1 MIIQTSKKF
10 QINTLTKAQQHI
22 DQRMPK
28 AFKLCSLKK
37 IEALYQN
44 GRLIKVFPLRVLYLL
59 EENAPELEASEVFQ
73 VLFSA
78 PKRRFKR
85 AHDRNYIKRL
95 MREVLRKNKTALMT
109 TLQQNNK
116 KLVFSLTFVAD
127 ERPNYQLLEQK
138 LCKALDQLIKEINPW
153 NEQHLQVYFSPF

>member
-1 MIIQTSKKF
+1 M
-10 QINTLTKAQQHI
+10 TKPQAHI
-22 DQRMPK
+22 DESLPK

-37 IEALYQN
+37 IEQLFAQ
-44 GRLIKVFPLRVLYLL
+44 GQLIKAYPIRLMYIV
-59 EENAPELEASEVFQ
+59 EERAPNEAIDAPFQ

-95 MREVLRKNKTALMT
+95 MREVLRKNKAALIDG
-109 TLQQNNK
+109 LQMNNK

-127 ERPNYQLLEQK
+127 ERPAFQLLEQK
-138 LCKALDQLIKEINPW
+138 LCKALDQLIKEINP
-153 NEQHLQVYFSPF
+153 

>member
-1 MIIQTSKKF
+1 MT
-10 QINTLTKAQQHI
+10 NLAAHI
-22 DQRMPK
+22 DESLPK

-37 IEALYQN
+37 IEELFAH
-44 GRLIKVFPLRVLYLL
+44 GSLIKVFPLRVLFLIENL
-59 EENAPELEASEVFQ
+59 ENESSIEAPFQ

-95 MREVLRKNKTALMT
+95 MREVLRKNKGVLMEQ
-109 TLQQNNK
+109 LRAQNK
-116 KLVFSLTFVAD
+116 KLVFSLTYVSD

-138 LCKALDQLIKEINPW
+138 LCKALDQLIKEINP
-153 NEQHLQVYFSPF
+153 

>member
-1 MIIQTSKKF
+1 
-10 QINTLTKAQQHI
+10 LTKPQTHI
-22 DQRMPK
+22 DESLPK

-37 IEALYQN
+37 IEQLFAQ
-44 GRLIKVFPLRVLYLL
+44 GQLIKAYPIRLMYIV
-59 EENAPELEASEVFQ
+59 EERSQSEVTEAPFQ

-95 MREVLRKNKTALMT
+95 MREVLRKNKAALL
-109 TLQQNNK
+109 TLLQSNNK

-127 ERPNYQLLEQK
+127 ERPTFQLLEQK
-138 LCKALDQLIKEINPW
+138 LCKALDQLIKEINP
-153 NEQHLQVYFSPF
+153 

>member
-1 MIIQTSKKF
+1 
-10 QINTLTKAQQHI
+10 
-22 DQRMPK
+22 MPK

-95 MREVLRKNKTALMT
+95 MREVLRKNKTALMS

>member
-1 MIIQTSKKF
+1 
-10 QINTLTKAQQHI
+10 
-22 DQRMPK
+22 MPK

-44 GRLIKVFPLRVLYLL
+44 GRLINVFPLRVLYLL
-59 EENAPELEASEVFQ
+59 EENAPEMEASEVFQ

-138 LCKALDQLIKEINPW
+138 LCKALDQLIKEINP
-153 NEQHLQVYFSPF
+153 

>member
-1 MIIQTSKKF
+1 MNLRITKRF
-10 QINTLTKAQQHI
+10 QISTLTKPQEHI
-22 DQRMPK
+22 DESLPK

-37 IEALYQN
+37 IEQLFAQ
-44 GRLIKVFPLRVLYLL
+44 GKLIKAYPIRLMYIIDECAQS
-59 EENAPELEASEVFQ
+59 EESEAPFQ

-95 MREVLRKNKTALMT
+95 MREVLRKNKATLIAL
-109 TLQQNNK
+109 LQANNK

-127 ERPNYQLLEQK
+127 ERPTLQLLEQK
-138 LCKALDQLIKEINPW
+138 LCKALDQLIKEINP
-153 NEQHLQVYFSPF
+153 

>member
-1 MIIQTSKKF
+1 
-10 QINTLTKAQQHI
+10 LTNLQEHI
-22 DQRMPK
+22 DESLPK

-37 IEALYQN
+37 IEQLFAQ
-44 GRLIKVFPLRVLYLL
+44 GQLIKAYPIRLMYIV
-59 EENAPELEASEVFQ
+59 EERSQSEASEAPFQ

-95 MREVLRKNKTALMT
+95 MREVLRKNKAELIAL
-109 TLQQNNK
+109 LQANNK

-127 ERPNYQLLEQK
+127 ERPTFQLLEQK
-138 LCKALDQLIKEINPW
+138 LCKALDQLIKEINT
-153 NEQHLQVYFSPF
+153 

>member
-1 MIIQTSKKF
+1 M
-10 QINTLTKAQQHI
+10 
-22 DQRMPK
+22 
-28 AFKLCSLKK
+28 
-37 IEALYQN
+37 
-44 GRLIKVFPLRVLYLL
+44 
-59 EENAPELEASEVFQ
+59 EASEVFQ

>member
-1 MIIQTSKKF
+1 MTNSLITKKF
-10 QINTLTKAQQHI
+10 QTNTLTNQPLHT
-22 DQRMPK
+22 DESLPK

-37 IEALYQN
+37 IEQLFAQ
-44 GRLIKVFPLRVLYLL
+44 GKLIKAYPIRLMYIL
-59 EENAPELEASEVFQ
+59 EERLPSEESEAPFQ

-95 MREVLRKNKTALMT
+95 MREVLRKNKAALIAL
-109 TLQQNNK
+109 LQANNK

-127 ERPNYQLLEQK
+127 ERPTFQLLEQK
-138 LCKALDQLIKEINPW
+138 LCKALDQLIKEINP
-153 NEQHLQVYFSPF
+153 